1 LAQRVP
7 AGPLLIIAGAGSGK
21 TNTLRIAHLIVKGG
35 DPRRILL
42 MTFSKRA
49 ASEMAR
55 RVERICRN
63 VLGTNT
69 GVLTDALAWSG
80 TFHGTGERLLGMYA
94 EQIGLNPDFAIHD
107 REGSA
112 DLANLVRHELG
123 FSKTDSRFPTK
134 GTLPV
139 DLFASRQLGDTT

>member
-1 LAQRVP
+1 
-7 AGPLLIIAGAGSGK
+7 
-21 TNTLRIAHLIVKGG
+21 
-35 DPRRILL
+35 
-42 MTFSKRA
+42 
-49 ASEMAR
+49 
-55 RVERICRN
+55 
-63 VLGTNT
+63 
-69 GVLTDALAWSG
+69 
-80 TFHGTGERLLGMYA
+80 MYA